1 MRLKGLIAVL
11 CVVMSC
17 AATAAEPDALDIG
30 SRRQL
35 FVDRYL
41 FGKDSGVEL
50 RLHHPGPRE
59 VVLVCDEPWEGNTSG
74 YFTVFRD
81 GDLYRM
87 YYRGS
92 SHDVKTGKSSPQ
104 VTCYAES
111 SDGIHWRK
119 PELGI
124 CEFNGS
130 TENNIIWTGRG
141 THNFTPF
148 KDANPECKSRAR
160 YKALGR
166 TGGRRGLLAFR
177 SEDGLHWELIREKPV
192 ITKGAFDSQ
201 NLAFWD
207 SRAGVYRAYF
217 RDFRNGV
224 RAIKTCTSKDFIHWT
239 EPKWLDF
246 GGAPAE
252 HLYTNAVRP
261 YFRAPQILMGFPMRF
276 VPSRNKLGHP
286 VNGVSDGV
294 FMTSRDGLHW
304 HRWLEAFLRPGMQRE
319 RWGSR
324 NNMIAWGMVTTRAER
339 VDASKEISIYAS
351 ENYYAGSGVARLR
364 RHTLRS
370 DGFVSLHAGYEG
382 GELLTRPV
390 KFDGKELTINYSTS
404 AAGSVRV
411 GICTPQGEPIEGLG
425 IDNCP
430 PIYGDSIDEVVE
442 WEGGSDVGALS
453 GKPVRLRF
461 RLQDADIYSFRLR

>member
-1 MRLKGLIAVL
+1 MRLRGLVVFL
-11 CVVMSC
+11 CVGVAC
-17 AATAAEPDALDIG
+17 VATAAEPGALDVE
-30 SRRQL
+30 SERQL

-41 FGKDSGVEL
+41 FGDVSGVEL
-50 RLHHPGPRE
+50 RLHHPRPRE

-81 GDLYRM
+81 GELYRL

-92 SHDVKTGKSSPQ
+92 SHNIETGKGSPQ

-111 SDGIHWRK
+111 RDGIHWEK
-119 PELGI
+119 PDLGL
-124 CEFNGS
+124 CEFKGS
-130 TENNIIWTGRG
+130 TENNIVWTGQG

-148 KDANPECKSRAR
+148 KDTNPQCKPRAR

-166 TGGRRGLLAFR
+166 MGGRRGLLAFR
-177 SEDGLHWELIREKPV
+177 SKDGLHWELIQEEPV

-207 SRAGVYRAYF
+207 SQAGLYRAYF
-217 RDFRNGV
+217 RDFHKGV
-224 RAIKTCTSKDFIHWT
+224 RAIKTCTSEDFVNWT

-246 GGAPAE
+246 GDAPRE
-252 HLYTNAVRP
+252 HLYTNAVKP

-276 VPSRNKLGHP
+276 MPSRNKLNHP
-286 VNGVSDGV
+286 VNGVSDGI

-324 NNMIAWGMVTTRAER
+324 NNMPAWGMVTTEAKR
-339 VDASKEISIYAS
+339 VDAPVEISMYAS
-351 ENYYAGSGVARLR
+351 ENYYSGAGVARLR
-364 RHTLRS
+364 RHTLRL
-370 DGFVSLHAGYEG
+370 DGFSSLHADYEG
-382 GELLTRPV
+382 GELLTRPL

-404 AAGSVRV
+404 AAGSIRI
-411 GICTPQGEPIEGLG
+411 GICNMQGKPMTGFAIG
-425 IDNCP
+425 DCP
-430 PIYGDSIDEVVE
+430 PVYGDSVDEVVS
-442 WEGGSDVGALS
+442 WKSGSDVSEMS
-453 GKPVRLRF
+453 GRHVRLRF
-461 RLQDADIYSFRLR
+461 RLKDADLYSFRCR